1 MWQNEPEETKEIY
14 YKLYLRKSVNLRNI
28 TSLVKMDDLNYL
40 LKRSAISNPFVFVF
54 PTRSFLLISLIYIN

>member
-1 MWQNEPEETKEIY
+1 MWQNEPEETKEKEIC
-14 YKLYLRKSVNLRNI
+14 YKLYLRKSVNLP
-28 TSLVKMDDLNYL
+28 SLVKMGDLNYL